1 MNTLTVTL
9 TDTRLIDGWVAAAN
23 FNGYAPEELALEFL
37 QQQGKS
43 YADLNKIG
51 IITSA
56 AFIARFTTAEYGAI
70 LAAAEPDPDAA
81 EDAAAI
87 SSQVQ
92 QLLNEL
98 FDEPTVTLDDLR
110 LMPGLQLLVS
120 VGLLD
125 AARPAQILSYNRP
138 EPVRARIE
146 GVDYIR
152 TRDEQGRF
160 VADDPATPDVNE
172 AWVAVESDA

>member
-23 FNGYAPEELALEFL
+23 SNGYAPEELALEFL

-56 AFIARFTTAEYGAI
+56 AFISRFTPAEYGAI

-98 FDEPTVTLDDLR
+98 FNEPTVTLDDPR

-120 VGLLD
+120 AGLLD
-125 AARPAQILSYNRP
+125 AERPAEILSYDRP
-138 EPVRARIE
+138 EPVRTVIE

-152 TRDEQGRF
+152 ARDEEGRF

-172 AWVAVESDA
+172 AWVEVPS